1 MEIDSEENN
10 NLDLNTEN
18 GGNVSMDSEQI
29 NNLQNQEVIDY
40 SNRMKYHI
48 RVPYESEH
56 FADTVMKSIGVD
68 APY

>member
-1 MEIDSEENN
+1 
-10 NLDLNTEN
+10 
-18 GGNVSMDSEQI
+18 MDSEQI

-48 RVPYESEH
+48 RVPYESEL
-56 FADTVMKSIGVD
+56 FADTAMKSIGVD